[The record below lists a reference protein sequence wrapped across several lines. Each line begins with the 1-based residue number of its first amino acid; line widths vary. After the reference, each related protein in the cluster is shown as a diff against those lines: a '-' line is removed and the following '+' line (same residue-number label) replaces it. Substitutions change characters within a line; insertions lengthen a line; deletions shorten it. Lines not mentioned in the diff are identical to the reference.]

1 MFIILLGLNH
11 KTAPVEIREK
21 LAMSKAQIK
30 AKASHLQSLNGVHGV
45 VVLSTCNRTEFYIA
59 TKDLELG
66 KRSLFDFVADYGCCT
81 VKTLEQYIYLKECR
95 EAVHHL
101 FRVSAGLDSMIL
113 GETQILGQVQDAY
126 EYALEFK
133 ISNNVLNTL
142 FQKAIS
148 VGKRVRTETFID
160 RQAVSVSS
168 AAVELAKQ
176 IFGDLAGRSVL
187 ILGAGETSELTARHL
202 VANGVSTVIVANRTF
217 ERANQLAR
225 EFGGKAIRLDDFY
238 NYLDKA
244 DIVISCTAAPKYIVE
259 AKNLE
264 PFIKERQNRPI
275 LFIDIAVPRDINPD
289 VLTLE
294 NVSLYDVDDLQNVVE
309 QNLTER
315 KKEAEKAEV
324 IIKDE
329 LEKFFQWLDSL
340 FVIPTVIALKDH
352 FELVKTKELE
362 RALRKLDHLSEK
374 DKRVVCTLANSIV
387 NQLLHNPMTNLKEH
401 AHGDNGALYAE
412 AIQTLFDLSYK
423 NTPLKKEGML

>member
-1 MFIILLGLNH
+1 MYIILLGLNH

-21 LAMSKAQIK
+21 LAMSKPQIK
-30 AKASHLQSLNGVHGV
+30 AKASQLQALDGVNGI

-59 TKDLELG
+59 TKNLELG
-66 KRSLFDFVADYGCCT
+66 KTSLLNFVANYGNCS
-81 VKTLEQYIYLKECR
+81 VQILEQYIYLKECR

-126 EYALEFK
+126 QYALEFK

-148 VGKRVRTETFID
+148 VGKRVRTETLID

-168 AAVELAKQ
+168 AAVDLAKQ
-176 IFGDLAGRSVL
+176 IFGELTGHSVL

-217 ERANQLAR
+217 ERANLLAQ

-238 NYLDKA
+238 NYLNNA

-259 AKNLE
+259 AKTLA
-264 PFIKERQNRPI
+264 PYIKERQNKPI

-289 VLTLE
+289 ICNLK
-294 NVSLYDVDDLQNVVE
+294 NVTLYDVDDLQNVVE
-309 QNLTER
+309 QNLAER
-315 KKEAEKAEV
+315 KKEAVKAEV
-324 IIKDE
+324 IINDE
-329 LEKFFQWLDSL
+329 LEKFF
-340 FVIPTVIALKDH
+340 
-352 FELVKTKELE
+352 
-362 RALRKLDHLSEK
+362 
-374 DKRVVCTLANSIV
+374 
-387 NQLLHNPMTNLKEH
+387 
-401 AHGDNGALYAE
+401 NGWIL
-412 AIQTLFDLSYK
+412 
-423 NTPLKKEGML
+423 